1 MSNPNKRNLK
11 NLANPTLVKG
21 VLSLAT
27 KGYFEEKGWNLSYI
41 KKQSLD
47 AKGSPIPWLTYSFL
61 DFLNGR
67 LNNKMTL
74 FEYGS
79 GNSTLYFSNI
89 VKKVVSVE
97 NDLDWLKRIN
107 PLLPDNA
114 TIHHHSLDSTEYEKA
129 ILNQEE
135 EYDLIIIDG
144 RKRVACLKNSIE
156 RIKPQGVVILDD
168 AERPE
173 YSEAFSF
180 MNEHGYKN
188 IPFSGIAIGAIH
200 HKLTTVFYKV
210 DNCLGI

>member
-1 MSNPNKRNLK
+1 
-11 NLANPTLVKG
+11 
-21 VLSLAT
+21 
-27 KGYFEEKGWNLSYI
+27 
-41 KKQSLD
+41 
-47 AKGSPIPWLTYSFL
+47 
-61 DFLNGR
+61 
-67 LNNKMTL
+67 MTL

-114 TIHHHSLDSTEYEKA
+114 TIHYHSLDSTEYEKA

-180 MNEHGYKN
+180 MN
-188 IPFSGIAIGAIH
+188 
-200 HKLTTVFYKV
+200 
-210 DNCLGI
+210 